1 MFTQNKIESLQLA
14 LKSLDLYSGKIDG
27 LIGPLT
33 LSAIKK
39 LEAFMAEKSFTDKPL
54 PDDPIPDITT
64 IDNVIDQP
72 GSNIDEALI
81 FTLKNEG
88 GYTNHP
94 ADRGGPTNK
103 GITLKRLEEY
113 LGRDDV
119 TEEEVKNMSF
129 ETINII
135 YKKNYWDVLNLDQ
148 VLDQSIATA
157 LFDMGVLFGP
167 GTALKIC
174 QSVLGINQTA
184 RMNSETLEAI
194 NNTTD
199 DKFIPLFADKIIE
212 RFNQIA
218 ANNPSQKV
226 FLKGWTNRANRLHSL
241 IDNDSVDVS
250 VPPLV
255 PGTSI
260 GEELYALAE
269 NAGVPHDDI
278 KRMIDWQTHNNAGSN
293 PRYWAVFKIKEHS
306 KTKRMHIFDRVNKT
320 VQSVHAVHG
329 TGSDPNH
336 DGLATTFSNTPES
349 YQSSLGLYKTL
360 STYTMAQHGRALRLE
375 GLEESNSNAYKRGIV
390 FHGVPYAGEQY
401 VKQHGRCGRSHGCPA
416 VEYALVQ
423 ALIDQLKGGSL
434 LLIS

>member
-1 MFTQNKIESLQLA
+1 MFTHNKIESLQLA

-27 LIGPLT
+27 LVGPLT

-39 LEAFMAEKSFTDKPL
+39 LEAFMTEKSFTDKPV
-54 PDDPIPDITT
+54 PDDPVPDITT
-64 IDNVIDQP
+64 IDNGIDQP

-167 GTALKIC
+167 GTALKLC

-199 DKFIPLFADKIIE
+199 DKFIPLFADKIID

-218 ANNPSQKV
+218 TQNPSQKV
-226 FLKGWTNRANRLHSL
+226 FLKGWTNRANRLRSL

-260 GEELYALAE
+260 GEELYALADK
-269 NAGVPHDDI
+269 AGVPRDDI
-278 KRMIDWQTHNNAGSN
+278 KRMIDWQTHHNAGSN

-336 DGLATTFSNTPES
+336 DGLATIFSNTPES

-360 STYTMAQHGRALRLE
+360 
-375 GLEESNSNAYKRGIV
+375 
-390 FHGVPYAGEQY
+390 
-401 VKQHGRCGRSHGCPA
+401 
-416 VEYALVQ
+416 
-423 ALIDQLKGGSL
+423 
-434 LLIS
+434 